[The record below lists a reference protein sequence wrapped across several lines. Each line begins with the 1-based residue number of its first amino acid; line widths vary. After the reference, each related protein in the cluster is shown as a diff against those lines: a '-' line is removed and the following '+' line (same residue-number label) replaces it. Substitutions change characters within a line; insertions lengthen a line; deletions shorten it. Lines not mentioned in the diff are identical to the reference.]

1 MAHKCASNL
10 IDFKKVVTMTS
21 LTLSEYTFSY
31 SHKRFIDGHENN
43 NGTLGYE
50 PCVEQRYSVLYVLNM
65 SKQMKREKNYSQQ
78 RVYLVVKVK
87 SIQGD
92 FRCNVVSVMKSL

>member
-1 MAHKCASNL
+1 
-10 IDFKKVVTMTS
+10 
-21 LTLSEYTFSY
+21 
-31 SHKRFIDGHENN
+31 
-43 NGTLGYE
+43 
-50 PCVEQRYSVLYVLNM
+50 VEQRYSVLYVLNM